1 MTDKELYYSKI
12 VLHQLLFSVEPGK
25 AGASFPALL
34 RRPSRPWTVGS
45 TA

>member
-12 VLHQLLFSVEPGK
+12 VLHKLFPVELGK

-34 RRPSRPWTVGS
+34 HRPSRPWTVGS